1 MQLPNSL
8 STALHVFMGK
18 FINLDVLFCDNT
30 FKFSRE
36 ADMAGQGVLINSCCP
51 GYTKSDM
58 TGNAKDAPK
67 LPSDAVKTSLWLAT
81 MADGS
86 LGPQGCYLADA

>member
-1 MQLPNSL
+1 MQLLNS
-8 STALHVFMGK
+8 SSMESHVFMGK
-18 FINLDVLFCDNT
+18 FT
-30 FKFSRE
+30 MKFPGLHGIFRRE
-36 ADMAGQGVLINSCCP
+36 AEMAGQGVLINSCCP

-67 LPSDAVKTSLWLAT
+67 LPADAVKTSLWLAT

>member
-1 MQLPNSL
+1 
-8 STALHVFMGK
+8 MGK
-18 FINLDVLFCDNT
+18 LMKSRIFSFFCDNT
-30 FKFSRE
+30 FNFRRE

-67 LPSDAVKTSLWLAT
+67 LPSEAVKTSLWLAT